1 MSELP
6 DSKPRNQCR
15 NGLAMYLALTIL
27 LSAGFGY
34 SLCSWHSRSAFVEL
48 SDQQVRERAA
58 IVREHRAEKKYLRN
72 QLEER
77 NATVA
82 RQSDQLALCSS
93 KAVDGAKSAIQL
105 IDKQTPKA
113 GAK

>member
-34 SLCSWHSRSAFVEL
+34 SLCSWHSRTAFVEL
-48 SDQQVRERAA
+48 ADQQTRERAA
-58 IVREHRAEKKYLRN
+58 IERRHTAEKKYLR
-72 QLEER
+72 ER
-77 NATVA
+77 
-82 RQSDQLALCSS
+82 LAES
-93 KAVDGAKSAIQL
+93 KATIISLAQQSAKNNASSTEATKAAVEI
-105 IDKQTPKA
+105 IKQNVE
-113 GAK
+113 AKP